1 MLARKGQG
9 ISINT
14 IIIAAIAL
22 LVLVVLSVIFLGRT
36 GIFARESAD
45 CSNKGGQCVVGAC
58 PGGTTVYR
66 AFACEKTSEGA
77 FQTCCLPVGA

>member
-1 MLARKGQG
+1 MKKGQG

-36 GIFARESAD
+36 GIFAREVTD
-45 CSNKGGQCVVGAC
+45 CENKGGQCFVGPCSSGLTEFRAHRC
-58 PGGTTVYR
+58 P
-66 AFACEKTSEGA
+66 KTSEGA
-77 FQTCCLPVGA
+77 FQRCCIPVTA